1 MGKRVV
7 FRVSMTLAAMIV
19 MAASLDA
26 QNKRLG
32 SASGTQLLIP
42 VGARDLSRGGSSMA
56 ITSGV
61 EAIYWNPAGLGSITK
76 GAEGMVSFMS
86 YIADIGVNHGAVAA
100 SFGDFGVVGLTITS
114 IDFGD
119 IKLTTREDPLGRSG
133 RLFSPTFVTVG
144 LSYARSLTEAISA
157 GATFKVLSE
166 QIDRVGASGI
176 ALDVGLQYKRL
187 GGIPGFSLGVAV
199 KNIGPRIQY
208 DGSALLG
215 TSRRTD
221 GDRPEQK
228 YKIEASENELPS
240 LFDIG
245 LAYAGAAS
253 DNLLWNVSSSFT
265 NKNLGLDEYRFGGEV
280 SYTLESVQLFGRAGI
295 GLIPQAETDEQRIFG
310 TTLGAGL
317 SYSTQGINITI
328 DYAYRSVKYF
338 DANQVVAVKFGF

>member
-1 MGKRVV
+1 M
-7 FRVSMTLAAMIV
+7 
-19 MAASLDA
+19 
-26 QNKRLG
+26 
-32 SASGTQLLIP
+32 
-42 VGARDLSRGGSSMA
+42 
-56 ITSGV
+56 
-61 EAIYWNPAGLGSITK
+61 
-76 GAEGMVSFMS
+76 
-86 YIADIGVNHGAVAA
+86 
-100 SFGDFGVVGLTITS
+100 
-114 IDFGD
+114 
-119 IKLTTREDPLGRSG
+119 
-133 RLFSPTFVTVG
+133 
-144 LSYARSLTEAISA
+144 
-157 GATFKVLSE
+157 
-166 QIDRVGASGI
+166 
-176 ALDVGLQYKRL
+176 GLQYKRL